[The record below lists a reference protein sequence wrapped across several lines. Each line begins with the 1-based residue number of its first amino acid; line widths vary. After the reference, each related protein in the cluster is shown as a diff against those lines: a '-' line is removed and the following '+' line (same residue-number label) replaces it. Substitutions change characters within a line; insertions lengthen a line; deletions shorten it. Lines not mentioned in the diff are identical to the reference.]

1 MKQEES
7 RQAQMN
13 NYRAFGRRPGNR
25 NMTVEKPQ
33 NGKKTLKRLMGY
45 FVSEKKMLFLLMLA
59 VVVVVVAAVVVLVV
73 VLAVVSVSGGGGVV
87 VVVVVVVAVFFGA
100 TISH

>member
-25 NMTVEKPQ
+25 NITIEKPQ
-33 NGKKTLKRLMGY
+33 NGRKTLKRLIAYFIGY
-45 FVSEKKMLFLLMLA
+45 KPL
-59 VVVVVVAAVVVLVV
+59 
-73 VLAVVSVSGGGGVV
+73 
-87 VVVVVVVAVFFGA
+87 
-100 TISH
+100 

>member
-33 NGKKTLKRLMGY
+33 NGKKTLKAHG
-45 FVSEKKMLFLLMLA
+45 LFRIRKEN
-59 VVVVVVAAVVVLVV
+59 
-73 VLAVVSVSGGGGVV
+73 
-87 VVVVVVVAVFFGA
+87 AVFAYACSCCGGCMFSICA
-100 TISH
+100 KTSE

>member
-25 NMTVEKPQ
+25 RSHRMER
-33 NGKKTLKRLMGY
+33 KR
-45 FVSEKKMLFLLMLA
+45 
-59 VVVVVVAAVVVLVV
+59 
-73 VLAVVSVSGGGGVV
+73 
-87 VVVVVVVAVFFGA
+87 
-100 TISH
+100 

>member
-13 NYRAFGRRPGNR
+13 NYRAFGRRPGSR

-59 VVVVVVAAVVVLVV
+59 VVVVVAC
-73 VLAVVSVSGGGGVV
+73 
-87 VVVVVVVAVFFGA
+87 
-100 TISH
+100 

>member
-25 NMTVEKPQ
+25 NMTVE
-33 NGKKTLKRLMGY
+33 NRRMGR
-45 FVSEKKMLFLLMLA
+45 K
-59 VVVVVVAAVVVLVV
+59 
-73 VLAVVSVSGGGGVV
+73 
-87 VVVVVVVAVFFGA
+87 
-100 TISH
+100 H